1 MQMQYIKKRNNTK
14 IPDND
19 DNEIKQV
26 PSAAYVGAGVHD

>member
-1 MQMQYIKKRNNTK
+1 MHEAPK

-19 DNEIKQV
+19 DNEVEEV

>member
-1 MQMQYIKKRNNTK
+1 MHEAPK

-19 DNEIKQV
+19 DNKVEEV